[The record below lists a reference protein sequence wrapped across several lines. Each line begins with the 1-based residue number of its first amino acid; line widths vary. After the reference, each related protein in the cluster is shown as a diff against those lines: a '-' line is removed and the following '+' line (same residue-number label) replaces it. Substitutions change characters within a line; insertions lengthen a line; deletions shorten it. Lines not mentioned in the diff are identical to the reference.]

1 MPAGSLRQ
9 LSVHQVQP
17 AEVVFRDWDG
27 PKAFR
32 ISGGQRAVPAEDR
45 ERPGWAREGCLT
57 QGKVQFRVSVVEVE
71 ARYLENENF
80 RMLFAIF
87 PTF

>member
-1 MPAGSLRQ
+1 M
-9 LSVHQVQP
+9 HEVQP
-17 AEVVFRDWDG
+17 NGVVFRDSSG

-57 QGKVQFRVSVVEVE
+57 QGKVQFRVSVKDFE
-71 ARYLENENF
+71 ARYLESELIIF
-80 RMLFAIF
+80 FLLIF

>member
-1 MPAGSLRQ
+1 M
-9 LSVHQVQP
+9 HEVQP
-17 AEVVFRDWDG
+17 GGAVFGDSGG

-57 QGKVQFRVSVVEVE
+57 QGKGQFRVSVVKVE
-71 ARYLENENF
+71 ARYLESELIIF
-80 RMLFAIF
+80 YFAIF
-87 PTF
+87 PTY